1 MYNGKIVWEFKTARF
16 RVTLETL
23 REYDYRYD
31 GDDEDGSTQA
41 ALDCGDLVAFDT
53 TVTVYLDGRPIGVD
67 TLGCSVYEADNVSA
81 FWTDHR
87 DRDPMNRNCSI
98 MRATRGGNV
107 YICHYFPEMVRI
119 AIGEAR
125 KALADVPQLR
135 RIAA

>member
-53 TVTVYLDGRPIGVD
+53 TVTVCLDGRPIGE
-67 TLGCSVYEADNVSA
+67 SSA
-81 FWTDHR
+81 R
-87 DRDPMNRNCSI
+87 SS
-98 MRATRGGNV
+98 GN
-107 YICHYFPEMVRI
+107 P
-119 AIGEAR
+119 AR
-125 KALADVPQLR
+125 VGLPGSA
-135 RIAA
+135 